1 MTDLNNFEPQ
11 LKVIHSISL
20 HLGKVEAI
28 EIEKGEEFKSCEW
41 RYLDDEEVLVYQS
54 KNQYG
59 NPMAAIRDGLVTV
72 IGLPNEFRM
81 REIERVRDKITA
93 HFR

>member
-1 MTDLNNFEPQ
+1 MN
-11 LKVIHSISL
+11 
-20 HLGKVEAI
+20 LGKVEAI
-28 EIEKGEEFKSCEW
+28 EIDKGEEFKACEW
-41 RYLDDEEVLVYQS
+41 RYLDDAGVVVYQS